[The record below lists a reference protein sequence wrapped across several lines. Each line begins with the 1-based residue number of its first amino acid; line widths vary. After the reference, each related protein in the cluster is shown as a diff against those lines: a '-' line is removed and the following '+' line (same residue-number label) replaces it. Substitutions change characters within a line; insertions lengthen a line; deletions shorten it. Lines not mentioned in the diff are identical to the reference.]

1 MQIPA
6 PIVAEAQLR
15 VIKRELYVRCELLLH
30 LPDKRSLVSIHAH
43 PVHAQSLFLK
53 LFEGGEERLR
63 IVGRVG
69 QDQTAVF
76 FASDRERAVARELC
90 RVHGRA
96 AVFLF
101 GQEAV
106 DGEDVVVDVRLGE
119 QLCRNACGHR
129 GAERTHPFRL
139 AVVEDRGVGAV
150 DGTLKEMRD
159 VVSVPHQGRE
169 RFKLRVHTAS
179 TEMRRAIGIRERR

>member
-1 MQIPA
+1 MQEIEGEERLIRRDVGQPDDGFHGCGGGFVHEHIDMQIPA

-30 LPDKRSLVSIHAH
+30 LPDKRSLVCIHAH

-76 FASDRERAVARELC
+76 FASDRERSVPRELC

-106 DGEDVVVDVRLGE
+106 DGENVVVDVRL
-119 QLCRNACGHR
+119 
-129 GAERTHPFRL
+129 
-139 AVVEDRGVGAV
+139 
-150 DGTLKEMRD
+150 
-159 VVSVPHQGRE
+159 
-169 RFKLRVHTAS
+169 
-179 TEMRRAIGIRERR
+179 